1 MLSSIYSAGCHTCH
15 VTHTEQSWVVKGLVP
30 VSSVGPSSIP
40 SCIIV
45 TTVWFVV
52 VGRELVN
59 RFTSVVIKIKS
70 FENSKH

>member
-1 MLSSIYSAGCHTCH
+1 M
-15 VTHTEQSWVVKGLVP
+15 P
-30 VSSVGPSSIP
+30 VSSVDPSSIL

-59 RFTSVVIKIKS
+59 RFTSVVMEIKS
-70 FENSKH
+70 FENKNFKEREKKCDLSVQLFS